1 MTQSLNKALSLMNW
15 SITLSQ
21 DTKFEVEQMTM
32 NERQAVLPR
41 ELDPFVLKYARIN

>member
-1 MTQSLNKALSLMNW
+1 MTQSSNKALILRNW
-15 SITLSQ
+15 SIILSQ

-32 NERQAVLPR
+32 NEQQAASPR